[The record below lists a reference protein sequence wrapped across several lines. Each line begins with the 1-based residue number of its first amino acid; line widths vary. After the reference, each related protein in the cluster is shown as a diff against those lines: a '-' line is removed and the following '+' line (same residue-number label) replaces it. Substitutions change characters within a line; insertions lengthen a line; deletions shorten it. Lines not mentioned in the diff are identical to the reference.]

1 VSLFDFL
8 CHHVVSLALKKNMWA
23 YSALHLRSCPTS
35 TLAVFRITFHPKLHS
50 YIPNIQFCLLSLQFL
65 STSCTSPALSAHCE
79 SERGRNVAAQTHP
92 DWVPNTWIA
101 ARSPADPL
109 PAQKLEPKQDPLQ
122 RLLRARRKSEPQ
134 KPRCVHCKGA
144 ASHSSGAEKER
155 LV

>member
-79 SERGRNVAAQTHP
+79 SKHTLIGFQTHGLRLAAQRTHFRRRNSS
-92 DWVPNTWIA
+92 PNKT
-101 ARSPADPL
+101 
-109 PAQKLEPKQDPLQ
+109 
-122 RLLRARRKSEPQ
+122 
-134 KPRCVHCKGA
+134 
-144 ASHSSGAEKER
+144 HSSGYCER
-155 LV
+155 VANQSLKSHVVCTVRALRHIPRVRKKKDSYSFDARV